1 MNLYN
6 TAAVG
11 HCHFELVTVNVNGL
25 TARGEVA
32 KGLHHQPANGID
44 LFIAE
49 VGPEGVV
56 EVLNGGQRPH
66 GPGVAAELTEVDIF
80 FFVLLIFDFSHDQLK
95 NILDRDQSG
104 NAAKFIN
111 NNRHVVTLRAKLF
124 QHPVHTFTFRHNH
137 GLA

>member
-11 HCHFELVTVNVNGL
+11 HCHFELVTIDVNGF
-25 TARGEVA
+25 TARRKVA

-44 LFIAE
+44 LFITEVSAE
-49 VGPEGVV
+49 SVV
-56 EVLNGGQRPH
+56 EVLNRGQRAH

-80 FFVLLIFDFSHDQLK
+80 LFVILIFDFTHDQLK

-137 GLA
+137 SLA